1 MRARQTSSGCEWS
14 GMTIIARLQVAAGAL
29 DLDEPPS
36 ADPAL
41 RALADAVQAV
51 PWADVPFLEL
61 VVARSVIARFL
72 CEVASRQCLEVLP
85 ATIVLR
91 LEAAPAE
98 HFNAA
103 VADAIRRVLAGEN
116 VATAGRVDERVA
128 AALQLIRSHCERK
141 VRIDDLAHAVGL
153 SRWHLERLT
162 KRNTGTSPRQHLV
175 AARMERTMA
184 LLKEGRFSIKE
195 LAVRVGYGNANAFT
209 RDFRRCYGAPP
220 STWLRVHHRRAA
232 SPVQIKQR
240 G

>member
-1 MRARQTSSGCEWS
+1 M
-14 GMTIIARLQVAAGAL
+14 IARLQVAAGAL
-29 DLDEPPS
+29 DLDDPPS

-41 RALADAVQAV
+41 RAIADAVQAV
-51 PWADVPFLEL
+51 AWADVPFLEL

-85 ATIVLR
+85 AAIVLR

-103 VADAIRRVLAGEN
+103 VADAVRRVLAGQN
-116 VATAGRVDERVA
+116 AATAAGRVDERVA

-141 VRIDDLAHAVGL
+141 VRIDDLARTVGL

-162 KRNTGTSPRQHLV
+162 KRTTGSSPRQHLV

-184 LLKEGRFSIKE
+184 LLEEGRFSIKE
-195 LAVRVGYGNANAFT
+195 LAFRVGYGNANAFT
-209 RDFRRCYGAPP
+209 RDFRRWYGAPP

-232 SPVQIKQR
+232 SPVHIKPR